1 MRSEDHLVRQ
11 GAPSAL
17 VAQSAYHTLKGFLG
31 SPWAPSAG
39 AWVAQSVRALDF
51 GAGGPGFDSRPRRS
65 RPLRLGC
72 PVAETGYRLNP

>member
-31 SPWAPSAG
+31 SPWAPSAS
-39 AWVAQSVRALDF
+39 VAQGALSRAQGPL
-51 GAGGPGFDSRPRRS
+51 GG
-65 RPLRLGC
+65 
-72 PVAETGYRLNP
+72 